1 MPERSNT
8 IIPRGQKPRGKTA
21 RLEALRKLSRPQ
33 LYILTEIIAR
43 CPRFWRKAMTSVF
56 DDLAT
61 RENVLRA
68 FPSVPYAD
76 VMGALFALHEAFS
89 ADEEAMQRMLRE
101 EVFSAYED
109 SLSHATGYLFEKQ

>member
-8 IIPRGQKPRGKTA
+8 IIPRGQKPRGKPA

-43 CPRFWRKAMTSVF
+43 CPRFWRKALTHVF

-68 FPSVPYAD
+68 FPTVPYAD
-76 VMGALFALHEAFS
+76 VMGALFALHEAF
-89 ADEEAMQRMLRE
+89 ANDTDAMQLLVRE
-101 EVFSAYED
+101 EIFAVYEE
-109 SLSHATGYLFEKQ
+109 SRSHATGYLFEKV

>member
-8 IIPRGQKPRGKTA
+8 IIPRGQKPRGKPA

-68 FPSVPYAD
+68 FPTVPYAD
-76 VMGALFALHEAFS
+76 VMGALFALHEAF
-89 ADEEAMQRMLRE
+89 ANDTDAMQLLVRE
-101 EVFSAYED
+101 EIFAVYEE
-109 SLSHATGYLFEKQ
+109 SRSHATGYLFEKV